1 MFTIKAKLKQL
12 NETEQSK
19 AIQFLHYICNCTCCD
34 KMTIAVDIKV
44 VYMSC
49 SLLLLAFGS
58 HDLSQA
64 EILLAK
70 LSEFTK

>member
-19 AIQFLHYICNCTCCD
+19 VLHYMCNGTCCD

-44 VYMSC
+44 VYMSSSFC
-49 SLLLLAFGS
+49 SWLLDHVIYL
-58 HDLSQA
+58 
-64 EILLAK
+64 K
-70 LSEFTK
+70 LREK